1 MRSAKTDKI
10 LNLIGGEQAET
21 ANPLLRIPET
31 EDIPVIFQKTAP
43 GTQLVNVVFLL
54 LNEQLGTVME
64 RFHCCTCEK
73 CAAAVSL
80 EVMKRYPPVIVKVKR
95 NSDADEVNRI
105 AAEHRSEIIST
116 LTKAVIT
123 VKANPPHKSAD
134 NNKA

>member
-10 LNLIGGEQAET
+10 LDLIGAEQSET
-21 ANPLLRIPET
+21 ANPLLRIPE
-31 EDIPVIFQKTAP
+31 EEEIPVVFTKSIP

-54 LNEQLGTVME
+54 LNEQLGNVME

-80 EVMKRYPPVIVKVKR
+80 EVMKRYPPIIVKVKR
-95 NSDADEVNRI
+95 RKDADRVNSI
-105 AAEHRSEIIST
+105 AAEHRSDIISA

-123 VKANPPHKSAD
+123 VKANPPHKISY
-134 NNKA
+134 NNKT

>member
-95 NSDADEVNRI
+95 KSDADEVNRI

-123 VKANPPHKSAD
+123 VKANPPHISAD

>member
-10 LNLIGGEQAET
+10 LNLIGAGST
-21 ANPLLRIPET
+21 DNSNPLLRIPEK
-31 EDIPVIFQKTAP
+31 EEIIPVFVKTTP
-43 GTQLVNVVFLL
+43 GTQLVNIVFLL

-64 RFHCCTCEK
+64 RFHCCTCDK

-95 NSDADEVNRI
+95 KSDADEVNRV
-105 AAEHRSEIIST
+105 AAEHRSDIISA

-123 VKANPPHKSAD
+123 VKANPPHRSS
-134 NNKA
+134 

>member
-10 LNLIGGEQAET
+10 LSLVGIEQAET
-21 ANPLLRIPET
+21 SNPLLRIPEK
-31 EDIPVIFQKTAP
+31 EEIPVIFTKTAP
-43 GTQLVNVVFLL
+43 GTQLINVVFLL

-80 EVMKRYPPVIVKVKR
+80 EVMKRYPPVIVKIKR
-95 NSDADEVNRI
+95 KSDADEVNRV
-105 AAEHRSEIIST
+105 AAEHRSEIISA

-123 VKANPPHKSAD
+123 VKANPPHR
-134 NNKA
+134 N

>member
-31 EDIPVIFQKTAP
+31 EDIPVIFQKTVP

-95 NSDADEVNRI
+95 KSDADEVNRI

>member
-10 LNLIGGEQAET
+10 LSLIGGEQAET

-95 NSDADEVNRI
+95 KSDADEVNRI

>member
-10 LNLIGGEQAET
+10 LNLIGADQSET

-31 EDIPVIFQKTAP
+31 DDIPVIFQKTSP
-43 GTQLVNVVFLL
+43 GNQLINVVFLL

-73 CAAAVSL
+73 CATAVSL
-80 EVMKRYPPVIVKVKR
+80 EVMKRYQPVVVKVKR
-95 NSDADEVNRI
+95 KSDADMVNRI
-105 AAEHRSEIIST
+105 AAEHRSEIISA

-123 VKANPPHKSAD
+123 VKANPPHKFSV
-134 NNKA
+134 

>member
-10 LNLIGGEQAET
+10 MNLIGAEQAEKT
-21 ANPLLRIPET
+21 NPLLRIPES
-31 EDIPVIFQKTAP
+31 EEIPVIFRKTSP
-43 GTQLVNVVFLL
+43 GTQLINVVFLL

-95 NSDADEVNRI
+95 KTDADEVNRL
-105 AAEHRSEIIST
+105 AAQHRSEIISS
-116 LTKAVIT
+116 LTKAVIS
-123 VKANPPHKSAD
+123 VKSNPPHRSST
-134 NNKA
+134 

>member
-10 LNLIGGEQAET
+10 LSLVGAEQPET

-31 EDIPVIFQKTAP
+31 EDIPVIFTKTAP
-43 GTQLVNVVFLL
+43 GTQLVNVIFLL
-54 LNEQLGTVME
+54 LNEQLGAVME

-73 CAAAVSL
+73 CAAAASL

-95 NSDADEVNRI
+95 RSDADEVNRL
-105 AAEHRSEIIST
+105 AAEHRSEIIAA

-123 VKANPPHKSAD
+123 VKANPPHRK
-134 NNKA
+134 

>member
-10 LNLIGGEQAET
+10 MNLIGTGQREKS
-21 ANPLLRIPET
+21 NPLLRIPET
-31 EDIPVIFQKTAP
+31 EEIPVIFTKTSP

-80 EVMKRYPPVIVKVKR
+80 EVMKRYPPIIVKVKR
-95 NSDADEVNRI
+95 KSDADEVNRL
-105 AAEHRSEIIST
+105 AAEHRSEIISA

-123 VKANPPHKSAD
+123 VKANPPHKSAN
-134 NNKA
+134 NNKT